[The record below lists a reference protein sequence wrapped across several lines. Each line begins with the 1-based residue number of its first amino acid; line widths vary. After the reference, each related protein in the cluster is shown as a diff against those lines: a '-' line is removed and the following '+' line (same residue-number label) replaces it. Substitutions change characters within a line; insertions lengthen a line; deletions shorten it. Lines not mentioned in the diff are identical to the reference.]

1 MGANEGEL
9 EKCPTGI
16 AGLDQVT
23 GGGFPRSRPTLVC
36 GSAGCGK
43 TLLAM
48 EFIVRG
54 AMQHNEPGVFMSF
67 EETEE
72 ELTQNVRSLG
82 FDLNDLVARKK
93 LAMDFVRVERSEI
106 EETGDYNLDGLFIR
120 LNQAIESVKARRVVL
135 DTIESLFGSLTNTG
149 ILRAELRRLFRWLKE
164 KGVTAIIT
172 GEKGEGGLLTRQGI
186 EEYVSDCVITLDH
199 RVIDQLSTRR
209 VHIVKYRGSAH
220 GTNEY
225 PFLITEHGISVVPIT
240 SVGLTHTVS
249 SQRIPT
255 GLPRLDAILGG
266 KGYYRGSTIL
276 VTGTPG
282 IGKTSLAATFVDAA
296 CRRGEKC
303 LYLTFEESQS
313 QILRN
318 MRSIGMDLEVHVKK
332 GLLIFQASRPTL
344 YGLETHLLSAHLL
357 VEQQQ
362 PAIVVLDPVSDLIAG
377 GSRADVHTMIVRL
390 LDFLKG
396 KGVTTF
402 IADLTPGGVITER
415 TQVDISSLIDT
426 WILLRDIE
434 SGGERNR
441 GLYVLKSRGMAHS
454 NQIREFRLTNH
465 GIELLDVYLGPGGV
479 LTGAARQSQE
489 AREEGEELARR
500 QAVQRRLLET
510 KAERKALEAQIA
522 ALQAKLAL
530 HEQEMA
536 TAASQE
542 EARVSQMEAERG
554 AMAQRRRA
562 DASPTKRRERPT
574 PTKKGG
580 K

>member
-93 LAMDFVRVERSEI
+93 LAKDFVRVERSEI

-149 ILRAELRRLFRWLKE
+149 ILRAELRLLFRWLKE

>member
-554 AMAQRRRA
+554 AMA
-562 DASPTKRRERPT
+562 
-574 PTKKGG
+574 
-580 K
+580 

>member
-1 MGANEGEL
+1 
-9 EKCPTGI
+9 
-16 AGLDQVT
+16 
-23 GGGFPRSRPTLVC
+23 
-36 GSAGCGK
+36 
-43 TLLAM
+43 
-48 EFIVRG
+48 
-54 AMQHNEPGVFMSF
+54 
-67 EETEE
+67 
-72 ELTQNVRSLG
+72 
-82 FDLNDLVARKK
+82 
-93 LAMDFVRVERSEI
+93 
-106 EETGDYNLDGLFIR
+106 
-120 LNQAIESVKARRVVL
+120 
-135 DTIESLFGSLTNTG
+135 
-149 ILRAELRRLFRWLKE
+149 
-164 KGVTAIIT
+164 
-172 GEKGEGGLLTRQGI
+172 
-186 EEYVSDCVITLDH
+186 
-199 RVIDQLSTRR
+199 
-209 VHIVKYRGSAH
+209 
-220 GTNEY
+220 
-225 PFLITEHGISVVPIT
+225 
-240 SVGLTHTVS
+240 
-249 SQRIPT
+249 
-255 GLPRLDAILGG
+255 
-266 KGYYRGSTIL
+266 
-276 VTGTPG
+276 
-282 IGKTSLAATFVDAA
+282 
-296 CRRGEKC
+296 
-303 LYLTFEESQS
+303 
-313 QILRN
+313 
-318 MRSIGMDLEVHVKK
+318 
-332 GLLIFQASRPTL
+332 LLIFQASRPTL

-554 AMAQRRRA
+554 AMA
-562 DASPTKRRERPT
+562 
-574 PTKKGG
+574 
-580 K
+580 